1 MSATVKHEFA
11 VTGMHCGGC
20 VNSVTRAISRVPG
33 VKDVKVSLEKN
44 AATVEYDGAAVAP
57 AAIVA
62 AIVAAG
68 FEASAG

>member
-1 MSATVKHEFA
+1 MSAIVKHEFG

-33 VKDVKVSLEKN
+33 VKDVKVSLEMKS
-44 AATVEYDGAAVAP
+44 ATVEYDGAAVAP
-57 AAIVA
+57 SAIVA

-68 FEASAG
+68 FEASAA

>member
-1 MSATVKHEFA
+1 MSAIVKHEFA

-20 VNSVTRAISRVPG
+20 VNSVTRAIARVPG

-44 AATVEYDGAAVAP
+44 AATVEYDDAAVAP
-57 AAIVA
+57 PAIVA

-68 FEASAG
+68 FDASAG